1 MLATRRPDPFSDP
14 DWAFEPKWD
23 GVRAICYW
31 EDGALLV
38 RSRAGRDVTATYPE
52 LRNLEFDRQT
62 ILDGEIIAFDDDGRP
77 SFGRLQNRMNVRRPD
92 LATVEA
98 DPAHL
103 VVFDLLFHGEPLI
116 GLSWSERRQRLED
129 LELGPGTLAHPVIG
143 DGEGMWAAVE
153 DQKLEGMVA
162 KRLDSVYLPGQRS
175 PDWIKVAL
183 TWNVKAVV
191 GGFVRGERSRAAT
204 FGSLL
209 LGLVDDDRLRYIGS
223 VGTGFDNASLQAIKG
238 ALDEMAT
245 PESPFHPDRE
255 MPNAI
260 GGFVVP
266 ELTALVEFKEWTRT
280 NKLRAPSFK
289 GFTDDAWESV
299 TWEAEGPE
307 A

>member
-1 MLATRRPDPFSDP
+1 MLATRRTDPFGHP

-23 GVRAICYW
+23 GVRAIGYW
-31 EDGALLV
+31 EDGELMI
-38 RSRAGRDVTATYPE
+38 RSRTGRDVTATYPE
-52 LRNLEFDRQT
+52 LGGVGFDRPT
-62 ILDGEIIAFDDDGRP
+62 IFDGEIIALDDAGRP
-77 SFGRLQNRMNVRRPD
+77 SFGRLQNRMNVRRPN
-92 LATVEA
+92 LATIEA

-103 VVFDLLFHGEPLI
+103 MVFDLLYHGEPLI
-116 GLSWSERRQRLED
+116 GLPWTGRRDRLEELD
-129 LELGPGTLAHPVIG
+129 LGPALRVDPVMG

-153 DQKLEGMVA
+153 EQRMEGMVA

-175 PDWIKVAL
+175 PDWVKVAL
-183 TWNVKAVV
+183 TSRVKAVV

-209 LGLVDDDRLRYIGS
+209 LGLVDGDRLRYIGS
-223 VGTGFDNASLQAIKG
+223 VGTGFDNASLRAIKG
-238 ALDEMAT
+238 ALDEMTTA
-245 PESPFHPDRE
+245 ESPFHPDRE
-255 MPNAI
+255 MPAAI

-289 GFTDDAWESV
+289 GFTDDPWDSV
-299 TWEAEGPE
+299 TWESEGPG